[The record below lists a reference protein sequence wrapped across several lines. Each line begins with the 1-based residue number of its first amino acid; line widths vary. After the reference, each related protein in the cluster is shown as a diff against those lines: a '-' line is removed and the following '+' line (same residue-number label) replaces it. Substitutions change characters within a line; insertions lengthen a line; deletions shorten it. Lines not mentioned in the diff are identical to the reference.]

1 MTETSKDIGKC
12 NGTELC
18 HLPSSVG
25 GNENKRMV
33 TNTPVSVQEGQFRQR
48 VDFIFHTLSSQAR
61 GPSDTELVGTGT
73 RARHFLRLPAGGEG
87 SPDTLRA
94 LLLRGPGKEDGA
106 RGGLTSPRRGSRTPQ
121 AKLAMSPVPDRAW
134 PHSTGLRPGAGAPA
148 TGEGGGRRE
157 TLPALSF
164 HIMCCSRN
172 RILLKFQTEM
182 FICSVLERVLLR
194 TF

>member
-73 RARHFLRLPAGGEG
+73 RARHFLRLPAGGG
-87 SPDTLRA
+87 
-94 LLLRGPGKEDGA
+94 RGPQTPCGHSFSVAPG
-106 RGGLTSPRRGSRTPQ
+106 RRTE
-121 AKLAMSPVPDRAW
+121 L
-134 PHSTGLRPGAGAPA
+134 
-148 TGEGGGRRE
+148 GEG
-157 TLPALSF
+157 
-164 HIMCCSRN
+164 
-172 RILLKFQTEM
+172 
-182 FICSVLERVLLR
+182 
-194 TF
+194 